1 MPDFTIRTY
10 NALLDAITGK
20 GYTFQTFTEFLT
32 KPAARVV
39 LLRHDVDARNQNSL
53 EFASIQHSKNIVGS
67 YYFRMV
73 KGSYDQGIIR
83 EISSMGHEIG
93 YHYENMDT
101 CKGNIDKA
109 YQEFRKNLD
118 VLRKLCPV
126 STICMHGSPRSAYD
140 NKAIWSMYD
149 YRNDGILGEPYYD
162 IDFNHV
168 GYLTDTGRRWNGSSV
183 SVRDKVESRYEFNF
197 RTTDQII
204 ANIHQL
210 PDQMMFTFHPQRW
223 TDQPFPWIVEL
234 LAQNA
239 KNMIKKAVLNR

>member
-1 MPDFTIRTY
+1 
-10 NALLDAITGK
+10 
-20 GYTFQTFTEFLT
+20 
-32 KPAARVV
+32 
-39 LLRHDVDARNQNSL
+39 
-53 EFASIQHSKNIVGS
+53 
-67 YYFRMV
+67 
-73 KGSYDQGIIR
+73 
-83 EISSMGHEIG
+83 
-93 YHYENMDT
+93 
-101 CKGNIDKA
+101 
-109 YQEFRKNLD
+109 
-118 VLRKLCPV
+118 
-126 STICMHGSPRSAYD
+126 
-140 NKAIWSMYD
+140 MYD